1 MRLKAMAGTG
11 RLRVGITD
19 EKVEG
24 GSVMGILRPGT
35 VALAALLLVPSS
47 LSFQGN
53 VSFAGSKACPG
64 DMVDMGGYCIDRH
77 PTKTFVNW
85 YEAADQCQLQKKRLC
100 TNSEWLQACDASPL
114 NEVEEM
120 PGRHSEWLDKW
131 VFETS
136 DKVFDAMDHGY
147 FRCRTSSHPWP
158 SYRPYQIKWFRCC
171 LNSVS
176 GAPD

>member
-1 MRLKAMAGTG
+1 MRTP
-11 RLRVGITD
+11 I
-19 EKVEG
+19 G
-24 GSVMGILRPGT
+24 GSVMGSVRLGT
-35 VALAALLLVPSS
+35 VALATLLSVPSS

-53 VSFAGSKACPG
+53 ALTAGYPVSLAESKACLG

-85 YEAADQCQLQKKRLC
+85 YEAADQCQLHQKRLC

-120 PGRHSEWLDKW
+120 PGRQSEWLDKW

-136 DKVFDAMDHGY
+136 DQVFDAMDRGY

-171 LNSVS
+171 LNSVN

>member
-1 MRLKAMAGTG
+1 MRFATFRSVGLAG
-11 RLRVGITD
+11 L
-19 EKVEG
+19 
-24 GSVMGILRPGT
+24 
-35 VALAALLLVPSS
+35 LLLVPSS

-53 VSFAGSKACPG
+53 VSLAESKACLG

-85 YEAADQCQLQKKRLC
+85 YEAADQCQLHQKRLC

-120 PGRHSEWLDKW
+120 PGRQSEWLDKW

-136 DKVFDAMDHGY
+136 DQVFDAMDRGY

-176 GAPD
+176 GSPD